1 MKKLILLLF
10 IPFLSFGQS
19 TNAITAGEFP
29 FYEDCIKTKTNNDKT
44 QCIAN
49 KIKMLIDENFDKNV
63 INNYETHWIKYAKFV
78 ATAFAFYFWMG
89 IFQCC

>member
-29 FYEDCIKTKTNNDKT
+29 FYEDCIKKLQNSGINLFYLACWWDILDYCKEKKTIIDVKT
-44 QCIAN
+44 IDQIEEFLNSPKEWSQKHDN
-49 KIKMLIDENFDKNV
+49 KN
-63 INNYETHWIKYAKFV
+63 
-78 ATAFAFYFWMG
+78 
-89 IFQCC
+89 